1 MKVVSA
7 TVTAKRRY
15 CEIRKPTWVRLVD
28 KVIAREALTDKEYSN
43 WTQLEREILNIVN
56 YKASLIGSKQQ
67 EKKRTRFSFLGCVF
81 IVKPI
86 KKNVGK
92 IINVERESS

>member
-28 KVIAREALTDKEYSN
+28 KVIAREALTDKEYDN
-43 WTQLEREILNIVN
+43 WMQLEREMLNIVN
-56 YKASLIGSKQQ
+56 YKASLVRGKLQ
-67 EKKRTRFSFLGCVF
+67 EKKRSRFSFLGCVF

-86 KKNVGK
+86 KGSMGK
-92 IINVERESS
+92 IINVERES